1 MIIGNCR
8 NNGEANGLPIMLL
21 IKKSEISTTIK
32 ASLTCETVLH
42 PWYSLFYGDQNIL
55 DKFKADSFSNQD
67 IEYQIF
73 KKMGSNGSFFSEEE
87 RNCLFIY
94 ASIRRIMIMKKSKE
108 ISALSFFILEN
119 FPEINNLSEIWR
131 ELYGSPIF
139 NAKNNGV
146 IKEDFILTEL
156 LNSIKS
162 EDTVPV
168 VNYSLSSIVSY
179 TDEMSGSSV
188 VFVGRYKDYIDKL
201 KIKYN
206 KLLSMHLE
214 DKQGSIRSFE
224 KVSVDRLAKHFWYL
238 SKDSF
243 LLCATHLREDKL
255 VNLVNGQIVLKQ
267 KFMQEYKHTKVRESK
282 SFINEIKDLHKSV
295 SESSHMLLRCD
306 NKDVIKLYKKAC
318 YAKI

>member
-94 ASIRRIMIMKKSKE
+94 ASIRRII
-108 ISALSFFILEN
+108 
-119 FPEINNLSEIWR
+119 IWR